1 MKLKFVLAVFAYLV
15 LDARTEE
22 LFCLKYL
29 PITEIDKLLSSLEF
43 KSFSF
48 KVDVENGFIDVL
60 SGGKLL
66 LSLCPYTEDITLHSI
81 FLSQDSLDSFS
92 LDTLILEE
100 ILIQLTRELLLY
112 TMSRE
117 EDSILRLLRLLE
129 SYDKKEILS
138 FFSNDKFIVGRAVL
152 QITKD
157 SFGQYVSIMG
167 LEEDTDFYWN
177 YLND

>member
-1 MKLKFVLAVFAYLV
+1 MKLKFVLAVFTYLI
-15 LDARTEE
+15 LDVRTEG

-48 KVDVENGFIDVL
+48 KVDVENEFIDVF
-60 SGGKLL
+60 SGEKLL
-66 LSLCPYTEDITLHSI
+66 LSLCPYTEDITLHST
-81 FLSQDSLDSFS
+81 FLPQDDSPSLDN
-92 LDTLILEE
+92 LILEE

-117 EDSILRLLRLLE
+117 EDSVLRLLRLLE

-138 FFSNDKFIVGRAVL
+138 FFSNNKFIVGRAVL

>member
-1 MKLKFVLAVFAYLV
+1 MKLKFVLAVFTYLI
-15 LDARTEE
+15 LDVRTEE

-48 KVDVENGFIDVL
+48 KVDVENEFIDVF
-60 SGGKLL
+60 SGEKLL
-66 LSLCPYTEDITLHSI
+66 LSLCPYTEDITLHST
-81 FLSQDSLDSFS
+81 FLPQDDSPSLDN
-92 LDTLILEE
+92 LILEE

-117 EDSILRLLRLLE
+117 EDSVLRLLRLLE

-138 FFSNDKFIVGRAVL
+138 FFSHNKFIVGRAVL
-152 QITKD
+152 QITRD
-157 SFGQYVSIMG
+157 SFGQYVSILG